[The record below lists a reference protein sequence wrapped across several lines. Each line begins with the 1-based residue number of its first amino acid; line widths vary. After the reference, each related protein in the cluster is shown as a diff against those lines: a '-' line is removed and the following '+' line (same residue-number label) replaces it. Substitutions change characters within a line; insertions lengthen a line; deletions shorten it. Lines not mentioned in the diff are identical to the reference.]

1 MADFNLIQRMAS
13 EQHSDASMSFSA
25 DAKKHAP
32 KKKKSSVKAASGGGG
47 GRPKPRRSSYSYGEE
62 THGMDAKKVFEKY
75 DADGSGKIDAEELKD
90 ALYDLGIRLTE
101 ENVSKIR
108 YACGAKTATSQ
119 IGFRAFLAWY
129 QNGPEKTAGVRKSKL
144 DKLQKEVRSEYLPWI
159 KHLFS
164 AADEDGSGALDAFEF
179 TNFYPTL
186 VDYME
191 VNGDHKLPPLE
202 DCRVEIDNAGSAG
215 TSGNNLIEY
224 AEFEDWFLSLEMQK
238 AKGEAKAMD
247 TIKSARVD
255 IRSLM
260 KTFGTDTSSKKVKGK
275 KVKRKT
281 IAEKFNYA
289 EVSLDA
295 QEIFEKYDVDDSS
308 TIDAFELEDM
318 LFELGIKCSK
328 KNIEKARTDL
338 GITKYSGEVDFFTFE
353 EWWNSGYGAKA
364 STKMAILSKLSEKMK
379 FEYLPYIRTMF
390 AEADTDKSGE
400 LDRPEFEIFYPKLR
414 KYLGYELPPVVH
426 CMNEIDTYSG
436 NGGVFGDGLVQY
448 EEFESWF
455 LATELKRAQA
465 AARDGSK

>member
-1 MADFNLIQRMAS
+1 MAS
-13 EQHSDASMSFSA
+13 EQHDAVTINQPQTHSA
-25 DAKKHAP
+25 P
-32 KKKKSSVKAASGGGG
+32 RKKKSKAKARAQGGGGGGG
-47 GRPKPRRSSYSYGEE
+47 GRAKPRRSSYSYGEE

-75 DADGSGKIDAEELKD
+75 DEDQSGKIDPEELKD
-90 ALYDLGIRLTE
+90 ALFDLGIRLTE
-101 ENVSKIR
+101 ENISKIR
-108 YACGAKTATSQ
+108 HECGAKTKTSE
-119 IGFRAFLAWY
+119 IGFRAFLSWY
-129 QNGPEKTAGVRKSKL
+129 QNGPEKTQSVRTSKL
-144 DKLQKEVRSEYLPWI
+144 DKLKKEVRSEYLPWI
-159 KHLFS
+159 KHLF
-164 AADEDGSGALDAFEF
+164 ATADQDGSGALDDFEF
-179 TNFYPTL
+179 ADFYPTL
-186 VDYME
+186 ADYME
-191 VNGDHKLPPLE
+191 VNGEHKLPPLE
-202 DCRVEIDNAGSAG
+202 DCQVQMDNAGKSG
-215 TSGNNLIEY
+215 TTGNNLIEY
-224 AEFEDWFLSLEMQK
+224 AEFEDWFLSLEMQR
-238 AKGEAKAMD
+238 AKGEAKAVD

-281 IAEKFNYA
+281 IAEKFNYS

-295 QEIFEKYDVDDSS
+295 QSIFEKYDVDDSS

-318 LFELGIKCSK
+318 LFELGIKCTK
-328 KNIEKARTDL
+328 KNVEKARVDL
-338 GITKYSGEVDFFTFE
+338 GITKYSGEVDYFTFE
-353 EWWNSGYGAKA
+353 EWWNKGYGAKA
-364 STKMAILSKLSEKMK
+364 STKSAILSKLSEKMK

-414 KYLGYELPPVVH
+414 SYLGYKLPPVVH

-465 AARDGSK
+465 AAHDGSE